1 MTRLIQDQSTTIVR
15 ERDRR
20 RLQAM
25 AGMLCLGCVLV
36 GGVLGYVWLQVQRV
50 RVSYGLETLRASRTR
65 LEEQNRK
72 LQLELASLRAFARVD
87 SAARRLGLTAPA
99 PDQVRLAREYVAP
112 DGAVAFTFS
121 RLNSRTK
128 CVDPSRPTSK
138 YTLLCM
144 KPVMTSGSPV
154 QGLKRESVYGV
165 CVSTVLTM
173 APDAAPGKPSAAD
186 TSSER
191 AQPSRR

>member
-1 MTRLIQDQSTTIVR
+1 MTRLIQDQSTTFVR

-20 RLQAM
+20 RLRAM

-87 SAARRLGLTAPA
+87 SAARRLGLTPPA

-112 DGAVAFTFS
+112 DEATRSTSLRAAAENGLGKTG
-121 RLNSRTK
+121 
-128 CVDPSRPTSK
+128 RP
-138 YTLLCM
+138 
-144 KPVMTSGSPV
+144 
-154 QGLKRESVYGV
+154 
-165 CVSTVLTM
+165 
-173 APDAAPGKPSAAD
+173 
-186 TSSER
+186 
-191 AQPSRR
+191 